1 MENRNYKDSVFVDLF
16 ARDITAKENF
26 VSLYNAL
33 HETNLD
39 YKTTE
44 VKPIMIEQVLYKKYY
59 NDIAMLI
66 VFIMS
71 GTMPDYRKTRIF
83 DRKF

>member
-1 MENRNYKDSVFVDLF
+1 MNLNSAFGEFSTKKTFGENNMKNRNYKDSVFVDLF
-16 ARDITAKENF
+16 AKDITAKENF

-44 VKPIMIEQVLYKKYY
+44 VKPVMIE
-59 NDIAMLI
+59 
-66 VFIMS
+66 
-71 GTMPDYRKTRIF
+71 
-83 DRKF
+83 

>member
-1 MENRNYKDSVFVDLF
+1 M
-16 ARDITAKENF
+16 
-26 VSLYNAL
+26 LY

-44 VKPIMIEQVLYKKYY
+44 VKPVMIEQVLYKKYY

-71 GTMPDYRKTRIF
+71 GTDARLKHSQEFLKKILGDSKITGRNFTICSLQSMRICLF
-83 DRKF
+83 EF